1 MTDTPQTR
9 IPSEGM
15 PRPDKSQSDKP
26 APDKSVSGKSGSD
39 TQDQTPAG
47 ERSPREDMTKTPG
60 DGTLQDATPAGL
72 SSKELRERA
81 EDTDGSTQPGTG

>member
-9 IPSEGM
+9 TPSEGM
-15 PRPDKSQSDKP
+15 PQPK
-26 APDKSVSGKSGSD
+26 KSGAISGAD
-39 TQDQTPAG
+39 THDQTPAG

-81 EDTDGSTQPGTG
+81 EDTDSSTQPGTG

>member
-15 PRPDKSQSDKP
+15 PHPDKSQSDKP
-26 APDKSVSGKSGSD
+26 ASGKSGSD
-39 TQDQTPAG
+39 THDQTPAG

-81 EDTDGSTQPGTG
+81 EDVDGSTQPGTG

>member
-15 PRPDKSQSDKP
+15 PHPDKSQSDQP
-26 APDKSVSGKSGSD
+26 AAGKSGSD
-39 TQDQTPAG
+39 THDQTPTG

-60 DGTLQDATPAGL
+60 DGTLQDATPAGM

>member
-9 IPSEGM
+9 TPSEGM
-15 PRPDKSQSDKP
+15 PQPK
-26 APDKSVSGKSGSD
+26 KSGAESGAD
-39 TQDQTPAG
+39 THDQTPAG

>member
-9 IPSEGM
+9 TPSEGM
-15 PRPDKSQSDKP
+15 PQPK
-26 APDKSVSGKSGSD
+26 KSGTD
-39 TQDQTPAG
+39 TPDNIHDQTPAG

>member
-1 MTDTPQTR
+1 
-9 IPSEGM
+9 
-15 PRPDKSQSDKP
+15 
-26 APDKSVSGKSGSD
+26 
-39 TQDQTPAG
+39 
-47 ERSPREDMTKTPG
+47 MTKTPG

>member
-9 IPSEGM
+9 TPSEGM
-15 PRPDKSQSDKP
+15 AQPR
-26 APDKSVSGKSGSD
+26 KSGAD
-39 TQDQTPAG
+39 TPGANTHDQTPAG

-81 EDTDGSTQPGTG
+81 EDADGSTQPGTG

>member
-9 IPSEGM
+9 TPSEGM
-15 PRPDKSQSDKP
+15 PQPK
-26 APDKSVSGKSGSD
+26 KSGAGTPD
-39 TQDQTPAG
+39 NAHDQTPAG

>member
-9 IPSEGM
+9 TPSEGM
-15 PRPDKSQSDKP
+15 PKP
-26 APDKSVSGKSGSD
+26 KKSGVD
-39 TQDQTPAG
+39 NPDNTHDQTPAG

-60 DGTLQDATPAGL
+60 DGTLQDATPAGM

>member
-15 PRPDKSQSDKP
+15 PRPNNP
-26 APDKSVSGKSGSD
+26 VSGKPISGKPGSD
-39 TQDQTPAG
+39 THDRTPAG

>member
-15 PRPDKSQSDKP
+15 PHTDKSQ
-26 APDKSVSGKSGSD
+26 PDHAAAGKSGSD
-39 TQDQTPAG
+39 THDQTPAG

-60 DGTLQDATPAGL
+60 DGTLQDATPAGM

>member
-15 PRPDKSQSDKP
+15 PHADKPLSDKP
-26 APDKSVSGKSGSD
+26 ASGKSGSD
-39 TQDQTPAG
+39 THDQTPAG

-60 DGTLQDATPAGL
+60 DGTLQDATPAGM

>member
-9 IPSEGM
+9 TPSEGM
-15 PRPDKSQSDKP
+15 PQPR
-26 APDKSVSGKSGSD
+26 KSGAD
-39 TQDQTPAG
+39 THDQTPAG
-47 ERSPREDMTKTPG
+47 ERSPREDLSKTPG

-72 SSKELRERA
+72 SSEELRERA

>member
-15 PRPDKSQSDKP
+15 PHPTKPISGKP
-26 APDKSVSGKSGSD
+26 AADQPASGKSGSD
-39 TQDQTPAG
+39 THDGTPAG

-60 DGTLQDATPAGL
+60 DGTLQDATPAGM

>member
-9 IPSEGM
+9 TPSEGM
-15 PRPDKSQSDKP
+15 PQPKKSD
-26 APDKSVSGKSGSD
+26 AKSGAD
-39 TQDQTPAG
+39 THDQTPAG

>member
-9 IPSEGM
+9 TPSEGM
-15 PRPDKSQSDKP
+15 PQPK
-26 APDKSVSGKSGSD
+26 KSGVKSGAD
-39 TQDQTPAG
+39 THDQTPAG

>member
-9 IPSEGM
+9 TPSEGM
-15 PRPDKSQSDKP
+15 PSPGKASDAP
-26 APDKSVSGKSGSD
+26 APGSAD
-39 TQDQTPAG
+39 HDRTSAG
-47 ERSPREDMTKTPG
+47 QRSDREDLRKTPG

-81 EDTDGSTQPGTG
+81 EDTEGSAQPGTG